1 MKIQNLSTIN
11 RFYSPQMQLHRSAA
25 SKPISNTQ
33 NQVSF
38 GKGIR
43 INIDDATKFYTELF
57 GVKVEKICDIGRE
70 IKFESVSN
78 FPVLKALDICKN
90 ARKNFEDLYSK
101 LKEDEMTVPMFAK
114 KLYEYTQMGGEDFRC
129 APAGLASYENS
140 LSRLSGA
147 TPNKVIVPIVVSNIN
162 NVHSGY
168 ASEVRVSNYSIN
180 RAFKNSL
187 RTEKVITEFEGQKY
201 ELIRKGELNSSLYSV
216 AKYNQ

>member
-1 MKIQNLSTIN
+1 MKIQNSSTIN
-11 RFYSPQMQLHRSAA
+11 RFYSPQMQLHRSAV

-57 GVKVEKICDIGRE
+57 GVRVEKIRNTDGE
-70 IKFESVSN
+70 MKFESVSS

-90 ARKNFEDLYSK
+90 ARRKFEDLCSK
-101 LKEDEMTVPMFAK
+101 LKEDEMTVPIFAK

-129 APAGLASYENS
+129 APAGLASYENN
-140 LSRLSGA
+140 LSPLSGA
-147 TPNKVIVPIVVSNIN
+147 TPTKVIVPIVISNIGS
-162 NVHSGY
+162 VHSGY
-168 ASEVRVSNYSIN
+168 AGEFRAFNSSIN
-180 RAFKNSL
+180 RAFQNSL

-201 ELIRKGELNSSLYSV
+201 ELIRIGQLNDSLYSV
-216 AKYNQ
+216 AKCNQ